1 MPRIPT
7 IEDFLKYKGAH
18 CHRLWA
24 ETGSNWIC
32 PACNRNK
39 YQILRWT
46 TRFPNSPNKFQDWH
60 AGLHKHHD
68 HSVPYFSTQTPRFEQ
83 TIICDQCNSSD
94 GAVKRKLSLPK
105 DFSFSPFE
113 IMCFVE
119 PTPHGKHVI
128 NHEAARQLFQS
139 ISSGLLQKLAKQ

>member
-1 MPRIPT
+1 MHRIPT
-7 IEDFLKYKGAH
+7 TEEFQKYTGAH

-24 ETGSNWIC
+24 EVGDHWIC
-32 PACNRNK
+32 PGCRRNK
-39 YQILRWT
+39 FQILRWT
-46 TRFPNSPNKFQDWH
+46 TRFPNSPSKFQDWH

-68 HSVPYFSTQTPRFEQ
+68 HSVPFMSQKKPRFEQ

-94 GAVKRKLSLPK
+94 GAAKRKLSLPK

-119 PTPHGKHVI
+119 PKPHGRHVI

-139 ISSGLLQKLAKQ
+139 IANSLSHG